1 MKPLTNETLI
11 EEIERLIDKNVAL
24 SAYEAKD
31 HIEPTLEEVKDD
43 IMVVN
48 VHGLK
53 KDLVSALQAKEEEM
67 KEKIKSKKKYWHIRF
82 EGISDPVISA
92 ERKKF
97 NEEVSELIN
106 SVLDDLLSNLSEK

>member
-1 MKPLTNETLI
+1 MKPLTNETKKAW
-11 EEIERLIDKNVAL
+11 ERELQVWDNEVDAIMLNAFKCV
-24 SAYEAKD
+24 K
-31 HIEPTLEEVKDD
+31 HGKTLE
-43 IMVVN
+43 VN
-48 VHGLK
+48 MTPIRTFIDSL
-53 KDLVSALQAKEEEM
+53 LQAKEGEM

-106 SVLDDLLSNLSEK
+106 SVLDDLLSNLSK

>member
-11 EEIERLIDKNVAL
+11 EEIVKQFVPIEAEYVGINAMGKYKYAKNTMSAL
-24 SAYEAKD
+24 KAF
-31 HIEPTLEEVKDD
+31 IL
-43 IMVVN
+43 
-48 VHGLK
+48 
-53 KDLVSALQAKEEEM
+53 SALQAKEGEM

-106 SVLDDLLSNLSEK
+106 SVLDDLLSNLSK